1 MPKVITAKLVGI
13 AYREGGGRPM
23 QALDVADITVE
34 QGVVGDSR
42 GKPGKRQVT
51 ILSIESWL
59 AACEEL
65 GVPLSWLN
73 RRANLLIEGYTFA
86 RSDVGKVVCV
96 GDARLEITRE
106 TDPCRRMDQVHK
118 GLKKALQPDW
128 RGGVCCRVLDGAEV
142 SVGVAV
148 NLSS

>member
-1 MPKVITAKLVGI
+1 MSKVITAKLVGI
-13 AYREGGGRPM
+13 AYREGGKRPM
-23 QALDVADITVE
+23 QTLEIADITVE
-34 QGVVGDSR
+34 RGIVGDSR

-51 ILSIESWL
+51 ILSVESWL
-59 AACEEL
+59 TACEEL
-65 GVPLSWLN
+65 GIQLSWLN
-73 RRANLLIEGYTFA
+73 RRANLLIEGYEFGQ
-86 RSDVGKVVCV
+86 SDVGKVICV

-118 GLKKALQPDW
+118 GLKKALMPDW

-148 NLSS
+148 DFS